1 MAISID
7 DVTSNVV
14 TSTDGNYTITGDGVF
29 DKLMATVTTH
39 INAQYDSSRIRGPE
53 YASTYLGA
61 IQATLAQAT
70 GFTMQAE
77 AQSLQ
82 NLDIA
87 EGTVLKELQGVE
99 LTASTT
105 RKDTESAA
113 QVVLQTSQNLEVIAN
128 TDRKNAEF
136 DQAILEK
143 TEKWDKQK
151 LIVDDQVSMSA
162 IDAANKAENVIA
174 DLEQKYLV
182 LEQLEADI
190 AFNKLKTIIT
200 ENTRNDNIRIK
211 GLEQFAEF
219 MKYMSAANAVP
230 SATDFKNLRAL
241 IRSILEGIANP
252 TAVHTMF
259 TPNTYRYVGGQYWSN
274 ADDTVLSS
282 PDFIGNTE
290 YEALGVGTTT
300 AFVDA
305 YGYLLIT
312 EGGARV
318 PIPTNFTTP
327 TYTKMAFDSADY
339 VKLV

>member
-77 AQSLQ
+77 SQSLQ
-82 NLDIA
+82 NIDISK
-87 EGTVLKELQGVE
+87 GTELKE
-99 LTASTT
+99 
-105 RKDTESAA
+105 
-113 QVVLQTSQNLEVIAN
+113 SQNLEIKAN

-241 IRSILEGIANP
+241 ITSILEGIANP

>member
-82 NLDIA
+82 NIDISK
-87 EGTVLKELQGVE
+87 GTELKE
-99 LTASTT
+99 
-105 RKDTESAA
+105 
-113 QVVLQTSQNLEVIAN
+113 SQNLEIKAN
-128 TDRKNAEF
+128 TDRKDAEF

-241 IRSILEGIANP
+241 ITSILEGIANP